1 MSDVVTSFE
10 TSFESRGFLWL
21 VILGS
26 AGGIALTVAN
36 AIEYNR
42 AKTDCNSVSRNTANV
57 LLWLNII
64 LAVILAI
71 IFIWAIYR
79 LLVHPKTRG
88 EIVKKS
94 SGTALKVPP
103 GSTIVHTS
111 GTPGTPGTTHI
122 LPSNTQV
129 VTSGALSGNVVY
141 SGTQQSML
149 ARVSSDQ

>member
-26 AGGIALTVAN
+26 AGGVALTIAN

-42 AKTDCNSVSRNTANV
+42 AKTDCNSVSSNTANV

-79 LLVHPKTRG
+79 LLIHPKTKV
-88 EIVKKS
+88 ELVKKPS
-94 SGTALKVPP
+94 VTALKIPVT
-103 GSTIVHTS
+103 STSPTHVLIPTS
-111 GTPGTPGTTHI
+111 NTAASNLVLQGTPQAVQY
-122 LPSNTQV
+122 QV
-129 VTSGALSGNVVY
+129 
-141 SGTQQSML
+141 QS
-149 ARVSSDQ
+149 AQ

>member
-21 VILGS
+21 VIIGS

-42 AKTDCNSVSRNTANV
+42 AKTDCNSISSNTANV

-88 EIVKKS
+88 EVVKKAS
-94 SGTALKVPP
+94 VIPVKTH
-103 GSTIVHTS
+103 TTTTTVHTI
-111 GTPGTPGTTHI
+111 PA
-122 LPSNTQV
+122 NAQV
-129 VTSGALSGNVVY
+129 VTSPSVAANVINRDTRQSFYNQALAN
-141 SGTQQSML
+141 Q
-149 ARVSSDQ
+149 

>member
-1 MSDVVTSFE
+1 M
-10 TSFESRGFLWL
+10 
-21 VILGS
+21 GS

-42 AKTDCNSVSRNTANV
+42 AKTDCNSVSSNTANV

-88 EIVKKS
+88 EVLKKS
-94 SGTALKVPP
+94 TVPGP
-103 GSTIVHTS
+103 VVSQRVTQITPLHPDATHIATTTTTS
-111 GTPGTPGTTHI
+111 G
-122 LPSNTQV
+122 SAAANTLQR
-129 VTSGALSGNVVY
+129 
-141 SGTQQSML
+141 GTQQAML
-149 ARVSSDQ
+149 IDAAASQ

>member
-42 AKTDCNSVSRNTANV
+42 AKTDCNSVSSNTANV

-88 EIVKKS
+88 EIVKKAS
-94 SGTALKVPP
+94 VTALKVP
-103 GSTIVHTS
+103 TTTTVVHTPVVTHTPVTHVLTTTS
-111 GTPGTPGTTHI
+111 GSAGANLIYPGTAQS
-122 LPSNTQV
+122 LQSQV
-129 VTSGALSGNVVY
+129 LSA
-141 SGTQQSML
+141 Q
-149 ARVSSDQ
+149 